1 MPKCSK
7 AMADTVRYVRFLCKN
22 DISANTFL
30 PWPLKWSFAQQGSLL
45 KNITFKNITSHFF
58 GITAKTCWKTLYQI
72 INNSLGP

>member
-30 PWPLKWSFAQQGSLL
+30 PWPLK
-45 KNITFKNITSHFF
+45 
-58 GITAKTCWKTLYQI
+58 
-72 INNSLGP
+72 